1 MFFLDIAGILRNEL
15 ECTRNEWRVQLT
27 FPTGPRGQLGWHD
40 GFVIDVNEK
49 VSLLG
54 ARQEY
59 RVYFPIDSQDVRIWG
74 PWNDPSVCFR
84 KAHLANIKASPAEV
98 RQAQQAAAAEW
109 PDSD

>member
-1 MFFLDIAGILRNEL
+1 MARDGSGWLGMA
-15 ECTRNEWRVQLT
+15 RV
-27 FPTGPRGQLGWHD
+27 GWDGSGWLGM
-40 GFVIDVNEK
+40 GVTAVRYM
-49 VSLLG
+49 VSG
-54 ARQEY
+54 APPARKCKNGGQEY